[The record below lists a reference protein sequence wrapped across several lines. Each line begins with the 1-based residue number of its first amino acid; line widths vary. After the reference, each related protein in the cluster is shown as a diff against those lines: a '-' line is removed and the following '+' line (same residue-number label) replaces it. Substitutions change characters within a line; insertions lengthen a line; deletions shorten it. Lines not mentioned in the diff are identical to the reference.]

1 MTVESA
7 DNRNE
12 SAETQWLREV
22 ERERREQERKH
33 DELLEKWGVTG
44 QDVEQWWEQDEV
56 DGREAEFE
64 SLGDVELCRDLA
76 GRFARES
83 ARRTGDPISNVRDR
97 YELIVEELLAVRY
110 VHSDGR
116 RYSLSRVLLSECGTD
131 KALKDFLHHLGKW
144 IKAFALRYYIY
155 GLPHNT
161 WVMRGSEVRAIKTL
175 RGRSVSESMMRALA
189 VEYEREPKALNQ
201 FLSAVFKRWRK
212 IDKPD
217 SLWRRQ
223 LVTQQIG
230 SDVPHHQI
238 VQRLEKI
245 GSVPKCSHAPKTKA
259 YASLRSKI
267 KQYRSRDQ
275 KAALS
280 IKQKRQPVTKRG

>member
-1 MTVESA
+1 MLAQKFCMKKRMEMRPLTKRES
-7 DNRNE
+7 
-12 SAETQWLREV
+12 REKQKL
-22 ERERREQERKH
+22 EQEQQA
-33 DELLEKWGVTG
+33 LLEQWGVT
-44 QDVEQWWEQDEV
+44 EEELKEWWERDGLS
-56 DGREAEFE
+56 GREAAFE
-64 SLGDVELCRDLA
+64 RLVDVELCGDLA

-97 YELIVEELLAVRY
+97 YELIVEELRAVRY
-110 VHSDGR
+110 VQSDGR

-144 IKAFALRYYIY
+144 IKAFALRYYVY
-155 GLPHNT
+155 RLRHNT

-175 RGRSVSESMMRALA
+175 RGCSVSESMMKALG

-238 VQRLEKI
+238 VQHLEKI
-245 GSVPKCSHAPKTKA
+245 GSVPKCSAAPKTKA
-259 YASLRSKI
+259 YTSLRSKI
-267 KQYRSRDQ
+267 KKNRSRDQ
-275 KAALS
+275 TKALLRKLKPS
-280 IKQKRQPVTKRG
+280 